1 MEMTVKIIITILLFS
16 AAYAVNVRYI
26 HIRIENN
33 LSLKGVPTNLL
44 FTFVVLFGWL
54 FALDLLLLKAPKTYL
69 SFMAVG
75 VLLVVYTVIAL
86 HECKK
91 IRDKA

>member
-16 AAYAVNVRYI
+16 AAYVVNVRYI
-26 HIRIENN
+26 QTRLAQNM
-33 LSLKGVPTNLL
+33 SLKGVPINLL

-54 FALDLLLLKAPKTYL
+54 FALDLLLMKAPKTYL
-69 SFMAVG
+69 SFAAVG
-75 VLLVVYTVIAL
+75 VLLGIYTVIAV